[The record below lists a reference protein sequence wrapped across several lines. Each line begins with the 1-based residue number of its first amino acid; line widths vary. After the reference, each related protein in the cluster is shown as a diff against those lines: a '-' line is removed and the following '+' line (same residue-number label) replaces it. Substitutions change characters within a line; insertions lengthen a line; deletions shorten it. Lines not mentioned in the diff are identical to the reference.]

1 MICCFRTR
9 SGSYRTTRLCKP
21 ERAMAPEIV
30 LAWQKLY
37 SAVALLAAICSACAL
52 LKTCYDVRTGALAPP
67 QRSVAGWILW
77 LPRVWL
83 HFQLAYFLGFP
94 SILAIAVLYAH
105 YIGFEAFIPS

>member
-1 MICCFRTR
+1 
-9 SGSYRTTRLCKP
+9 
-21 ERAMAPEIV
+21 MAPETV

-37 SAVALLAAICSACAL
+37 SAVALLAAICSVCAL
-52 LKTCYDVRTGALAPP
+52 LKTCHDVRTGVLRPP
-67 QRSVAGWILW
+67 QKSVAACILW

-105 YIGFEAFIPS
+105 YIGLEAFIPS

>member
-1 MICCFRTR
+1 
-9 SGSYRTTRLCKP
+9 
-21 ERAMAPEIV
+21 MAPETI

-37 SAVALLAAICSACAL
+37 SAVAVLAAICSVCAAY
-52 LKTCYDVRTGALAPP
+52 KTCYDIRTGVLRPSQKSAMW
-67 QRSVAGWILW
+67 RILW

-83 HFQLAYFLGFP
+83 HFQLAYLLGFP

>member
-1 MICCFRTR
+1 MELETI
-9 SGSYRTTRLCKP
+9 
-21 ERAMAPEIV
+21 

-37 SAVALLAAICSACAL
+37 GAVAVLAAICSACAA
-52 LKTCYDVRTGALAPP
+52 LKTCYDIRTGVLKRPLK
-67 QRSVAGWILW
+67 SVAAWILW

-105 YIGFEAFIPS
+105 YIGLDAFIPW